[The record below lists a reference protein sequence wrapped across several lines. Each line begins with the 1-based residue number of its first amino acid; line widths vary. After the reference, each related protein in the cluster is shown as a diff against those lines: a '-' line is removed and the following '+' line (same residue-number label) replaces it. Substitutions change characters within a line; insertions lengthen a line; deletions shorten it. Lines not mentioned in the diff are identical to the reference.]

1 MGKKLC
7 VTVIAIGV
15 LAAIGAS
22 PVLAADG
29 GVTWQPESP
38 IYRLSYQWATILLL
52 VLALGLFFGIGGR
65 QWFNVYRSKIEPGQV
80 LRHRALHAVLHWL
93 NALGF
98 ILCLLSGAVLLKWI
112 EGPNEMTTYT
122 VHFIGAAFVL
132 FSIGAVAIRA
142 LVYEPGKHSIR
153 ISSED
158 LKELYQEI
166 LGYLGLRGDKGFLG
180 YSSLKWPGTH
190 NQPTKANKRQ
200 PASHKKYTAT
210 ERVLSYPL
218 WAIISGVLIV
228 TGIIKSLRYITG
240 MPDSLLVLA
249 TTLHDL
255 AAFGV
260 IVMLI
265 LHVGAVT
272 VIRTN
277 WPLLKSM
284 FTLTVPEKFDQKH

>member
-1 MGKKLC
+1 MGKKLRASA
-7 VTVIAIGV
+7 IAVGV
-15 LAAIGAS
+15 LAGLGAG

-29 GVTWQPESP
+29 GATWQPESP
-38 IYRLSYQWATILLL
+38 IYRLSYQGATVLLL
-52 VLALGLFFGIGGR
+52 VLALGMFLGIGGR
-65 QWFNVYRSKIEPGQV
+65 KWFDVYRSKIEPGQV

-98 ILCLLSGAVLLKWI
+98 ILCLVSGALLLKWI
-112 EGPNEMTTYT
+112 EGSNEITTYT

-132 FSIGAVAIRA
+132 FSIGSVAIRA
-142 LVYEPGKHSIR
+142 LVYESGKHSIR
-153 ISSED
+153 ISGDD

-180 YSSLKWPGTH
+180 YSALKWPGKRS
-190 NQPTKANKRQ
+190 QVIKADNPKLT
-200 PASHKKYTAT
+200 SKKKYSAT

-218 WAIISGVLIV
+218 WVIISGVLIV
-228 TGIIKSLRYITG
+228 TGIIKSSRYITG

-272 VIRTN
+272 IIKTN

-284 FTLTVPEKFDQKH
+284 FTLTVPEKFDQQH